1 MQSFLDILL
10 SAYDY
15 FNNISS
21 FSECTDG
28 LSFVALIPHLSS
40 VTSWSVMGH
49 FIKQCKP
56 MM

>member
-21 FSECTDG
+21 FAECTDG

-40 VTSWSVMGH
+40 VTS
-49 FIKQCKP
+49 
-56 MM
+56 